1 MINIYENLG
10 DLFASSY
17 VIVVSIIKYQVFCC
31 VHFVNGTLL
40 DYMTCKILLYVKA
53 VDFYQI

>member
-1 MINIYENLG
+1 MKNEG
-10 DLFASSY
+10 DLFVSSY
-17 VIVVSIIKYQVFCC
+17 VIVMSIIKYQVFCC

-40 DYMTCKILLYVKA
+40 DYMTCKILLYVKT